1 MLVVGGGD
9 SAAGQRRLR
18 LEILFLQNQ
27 ATDTPEARRIEEPSS
42 ATVTV
47 HTGSERSGSP

>member
-1 MLVVGGGD
+1 MLVVGGGE

-27 ATDTPEARRIEEPSS
+27 ATDTPESRRVEESSS
-42 ATVTV
+42 ATITV
-47 HTGSERSGSP
+47 HTGF